1 MKKILFLYVLIA
13 FISSNCMSQELTAK
27 EKGEDLA
34 KNVFSKS
41 KHAKKEKYGVV
52 KEKTKVVESTPFV
65 KSNVEY
71 YAGNYWYHDFNYKM
85 EIRLDVNKNL
95 MATLSIPNKPDVQLK
110 KVSVTDAYFMGIKQN
125 EDGTEEKW
133 EGVFINKSDNGNTEF
148 GLGIKLQNPLP
159 IADGVQTTKIF
170 FKKVSP

>member
-27 EKGEDLA
+27 EKAEDLA

-52 KEKTKVVESTPFV
+52 KEKTKVIESTPVV
-65 KSNVEY
+65 KTNLDF
-71 YAGNYWYHDFNYKM
+71 YAGNYWYQDFNYKM
-85 EIRLDVNKNL
+85 EIRLDATKNL
-95 MATLSIPNKPDVQLK
+95 MATLSIPNKSDIQLK
-110 KVSVTDAYFMGIKQN
+110 NVSVTDAYFTAIKQN
-125 EDGTEEKW
+125 ENGAEEKW

-148 GLGIKLQNPLP
+148 GLGIKLPNPLP
-159 IADGVQTTKIF
+159 VADGVQTTKIF
-170 FKKVSP
+170 FKKVSD

>member
-27 EKGEDLA
+27 EKAEDLA

-52 KEKTKVVESTPFV
+52 KEKTKVVESTPVV
-65 KSNVEY
+65 KTNLDF
-71 YAGNYWYHDFNYKM
+71 YAGNYWYQDFNYKL
-85 EIRLDVNKNL
+85 EIRLDANKNL
-95 MATLSIPNKPDVQLK
+95 IATLSIPNKPDVQLK
-110 KVSVTDAYFMGIKQN
+110 NVSVTDAYFTGIKQN

-133 EGVFINKSDNGNTEF
+133 EGVFINKFDNGNTEF
-148 GLGIKLQNPLP
+148 GLGIKLAKALP
-159 IADGVQTTKIF
+159 IPDGVQTTKVF